1 MSRLREYIRYLLQ
14 EKVTN
19 LAKKKANELVDT
31 LRPLLQQHYGVLEV
45 SPTQAEV
52 VPVANVMV
60 GQEAVV

>member
-1 MSRLREYIRYLLQ
+1 M
-14 EKVTN
+14 
-19 LAKKKANELVDT
+19 AKKKANEIVYT
-31 LRPLLQQHYGVLEV
+31 LRSLLHQRYGVLEV